1 MKYNIEPTLYRNI
14 FGVPVDVVDK
24 HIKLASHSAL
34 KVLLYIMRNGIESVD
49 ENTPKLLGVSQTE
62 LDEAFIYWANL
73 SILNEA
79 DKEPAES
86 PSNNLSSTP
95 AVIRNEHPDRT
106 EVARRISESSEIAH
120 VLRQAELVFGRTL
133 KQSELSSLIY
143 IMDSLGLKASVTL
156 MLVQFAKAEGKL
168 SPAFM
173 ESTAVK
179 WANDGI
185 DSVRAAEKEMQ
196 AADVK
201 RSAWRVVSRA
211 MGIDNRRPSK
221 KEEEAAV
228 LWVNDWAFSD
238 QMLRLAYDECVD
250 HTGKFS
256 ISYIM
261 AILEGWHKAGI
272 NSPEKIDNAKA
283 EDVKPAA
290 KGKKKS
296 VHHSDTPSFDINLFE
311 QMLNGKKED

>member
-1 MKYNIEPTLYRNI
+1 MNYFIDSAIYRNI

-24 HIKLASHSAL
+24 HIKLATHSAL
-34 KVLLYIMRNGIESVD
+34 KVLLFIMRNGIEAIDDS
-49 ENTPKLLGVSQTE
+49 TPKTLGITQAE
-62 LDEAFIYWANL
+62 LDEAYIYWANL
-73 SILNEA
+73 GILKENGKESSSAGQSSVA
-79 DKEPAES
+79 DSPAI
-86 PSNNLSSTP
+86 
-95 AVIRNEHPDRT
+95 ARNEHPDRT
-106 EVARRISESSEIAH
+106 EVARRIAESGEIAH

-179 WANDGI
+179 WANEGI

-196 AADVK
+196 EADVK

-211 MGIDNRRPSK
+211 MGIDSRRPSK

-238 QMLRLAYDECVD
+238 KMLRLAYDECVD

-256 ISYIM
+256 ISYTM

-272 NSPEKIDNAKA
+272 DSPEKVNAIKSD
-283 EDVKPAA
+283 EGKTPS
-290 KGKKKS
+290 KSKKKKS
-296 VHHSDTPSFDINLFE
+296 GSSETPSFDIDLFE
-311 QMLNGKKED
+311 QMLNGKKEG